1 LQKAGLVLS
10 AFPAECITKI
20 GVSLPFTDI
29 STLKA
34 HYDEAHDALE
44 LGQMLDPDLSIY
56 TFEDYGIYAMFRT
69 VSKTENLSRYLHP
82 ALPILSDY
90 DSRNGT
96 QLELTL
102 YTYLKC
108 ACSTTET
115 ADTLFLH
122 RNSVIYRLH
131 RIEDL
136 CDIDLSDTDTGFR
149 LRLSFA
155 ISYVINQRRTWS
167 GKAPVAE

>member
-1 LQKAGLVLS
+1 VLS

-20 GVSLPFTDI
+20 GVSLPFSDI
-29 STLKA
+29 STLKS

-44 LGQMLDPDLSIY
+44 MGIMLDPDLGIY

-69 VSKTENLSRYLHP
+69 VSEREDLSRYLHP

-90 DSRNGT
+90 DSNNGT

-108 ACSTTET
+108 ACSTTDT
-115 ADTLFLH
+115 ADALFLH

-155 ISYVINQRRTWS
+155 ISNVINQRRTWS
-167 GKAPVAE
+167 GKGLHS

>member
-1 LQKAGLVLS
+1 MRIDFVAAQPDRVGRYIVRFEDGSVMRLYRQ
-10 AFPAECITKI
+10 
-20 GVSLPFTDI
+20 
-29 STLKA
+29 TL
-34 HYDEAHDALE
+34 
-44 LGQMLDPDLSIY
+44 
-56 TFEDYGIYAMFRT
+56 EDYGIYAMFRT

-167 GKAPVAE
+167 GKAPAAE